1 MVPLV
6 EIISALVR
14 QPIAFVLAL
23 LTAVLVV
30 VAVVNP
36 TTRLGARLLMVAIA
50 SISGITAWMIATAW
64 QWPGDWP
71 RLLR

>member
-6 EIISALVR
+6 EIISALVS

-36 TTRLGARLLMVAIA
+36 TARLGARLLTIAIA

-64 QWPGDWP
+64 QWPSDWP